1 MIPDVIPAPYY
12 NVYYYTIIS
21 LGRTT
26 AFGIRCVRLLR
37 VHCRGAA
44 TRRTGLVVW
53 QNLARNGGKTGTSTE
68 EFIRS
73 TLEEA
78 NCQYFAE
85 G

>member
-1 MIPDVIPAPYY
+1 
-12 NVYYYTIIS
+12 
-21 LGRTT
+21 
-26 AFGIRCVRLLR
+26 
-37 VHCRGAA
+37 
-44 TRRTGLVVW
+44 VVW

-85 G
+85 GQALRELEADP